1 MSEIL
6 KDLNGKALI
15 STSGKFLTKAPPP
28 NLIFEHNQAKFPPG
42 WWNDRT
48 TGNISFRTSASN
60 TIHIDFGDGSEVYSE
75 QFEDTVQF
83 RANNPIHDY
92 THADRYKVSI
102 WFEYPQLIKGI
113 SISFSDFIGEFPNQ
127 LGLYNL
133 ETIYIHTSRFE
144 SFPETFL
151 GGVFNS
157 VVLQNIT
164 SSTINYIPSWIT
176 SSRIETLRLH
186 LSFNLN
192 DKNTSNLDK
201 LVNIQGLNTFY
212 TSHCNITNN
221 SIPNNW
227 KDISELRTLGLGIN
241 PITEI
246 TEELNN
252 CKQLTRL
259 IFGIQPGAEGAHQ
272 QPHFTSWGVGVTDM
286 NNLQALEWTHLI
298 NAPAT
303 LPTGIETATNLKRL
317 IARAVYRTQERIDDF
332 VDNAY
337 TIVTN
342 NADITGV
349 NTLLRQVYLHIGY
362 YYAPTIPDLVR
373 PTGEYQAPTGY
384 IQGVSN
390 GTPASAMEMIY
401 VLVNQYDWTVVVL
414 NESGSNN
421 QVYAP

>member
-15 STSGKFLTKAPPP
+15 STSGEFLTKASPP
-28 NLIFEHNQAKFPPG
+28 NLIFEHNQNQFPPG
-42 WWNDRT
+42 WGSTQDS
-48 TGNISFRTSASN
+48 GYISFRTSTPN
-60 TIHIDFGDGSEVYSE
+60 TIYIDFGDGSEVYSE

-83 RANNPIHDY
+83 TASNPIHNY
-92 THADRYKVSI
+92 NRTDRYKVSI
-102 WFEYPQLIKGI
+102 WFEYPELIKEFRI
-113 SISFSDFIGEFPNQ
+113 YFTPFIGEFPNQ

-133 ETIYIHTSRFE
+133 EIINIHTARFE
-144 SFPETFL
+144 SFPENFL
-151 GGVFNS
+151 GGVFNT
-157 VVLQNIT
+157 VYLQNIT
-164 SSTINYIPSWIT
+164 TSTINYIPSWIT
-176 SSRIETLRLH
+176 SSRIESLRLN
-186 LSFNLN
+186 LNFDLN

-227 KDISELRTLGLGIN
+227 KDISELRTLGLGLN

-252 CKQLTRL
+252 CKQITRL
-259 IFGIQPGAEGAHQ
+259 IFGIQSGVTGVQ
-272 QPHFTSWGVGVTDM
+272 QQLHFTSWGVGVTDM

-303 LPTGIETATNLKRL
+303 LPTGIETATNLKTL
-317 IARAVYRTQERIDDF
+317 IARGVYRTQERIDDF

-342 NADITGV
+342 KADITGV
-349 NTLLRQVYLHIGY
+349 NTLLREVYLHIGY
-362 YYAPTIPDLVR
+362 SNANTLPDLVR

-390 GTPASAMEMIY
+390 GTPASAMEKIY

-414 NESGSNN
+414 NESATNN